1 MNHYYQQQQI
11 YAHYQQQQIQANHQQ
26 QQQHQQLSPSGKIF
40 YFENRQIIG

>member
-26 QQQHQQLSPSGKIF
+26 QHQQLSPNGKIF
-40 YFENRQIIG
+40 NSENRQIIG